1 MEKQNLNTREAS
13 DYLKTLGIEFAPQTL
28 EKWRCRGGGPAFKK
42 ISMRVYYERS
52 VLDEFAKGTTVLRDP
67 EG

>member
-13 DYLKTLGIEFAPQTL
+13 KYLRTKGIEFSPCTL
-28 EKWRCRGGGPAFKK
+28 EKWRCRGGGPEYKK

-52 VLDEFAKGTTVLRDP
+52 ALDEFAQGTTVLRSMV
-67 EG
+67 E

>member
-1 MEKQNLNTREAS
+1 MEKKNLNTREAS
-13 DYLKTLGIEFAPQTL
+13 EYLKELGVEFAPQTL
-28 EKWRCRGGGPAFKK
+28 EKWRCRGGGPSYKK

-52 VLDEFAKGTTVLRDP
+52 ALDEFAKGTNVLRDT